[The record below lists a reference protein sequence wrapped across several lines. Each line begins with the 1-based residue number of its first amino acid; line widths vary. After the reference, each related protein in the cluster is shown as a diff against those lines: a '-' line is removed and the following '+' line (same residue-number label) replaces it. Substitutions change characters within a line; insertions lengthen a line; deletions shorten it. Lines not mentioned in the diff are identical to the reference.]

1 MRLFCLLAFVS
12 SLFCSPTLANDDAR
26 VGTVV
31 DRQGTALVRPVGRDR
46 WTPVGPK
53 SILMPGDLVRTP
65 VRGANAVEVRLAGK
79 GRLVV
84 GPGSLV
90 EIEAADSV
98 KLYRGDIEASGVAKI
113 SGPGAAEIQG
123 DGTQLL
129 RSDGKKIEALGEA
142 PRWLTGYRN
151 STTDEW
157 MGSLVAQVDGR
168 DVPLSVGYHKVTV
181 DIRDQIART
190 TIEQSFVNSTKS
202 TLEGVF
208 YFPLPADASISGFG
222 SDLRGHPAA
231 AQGPGPARVVGRQPV
246 QGARLPDLPA
256 LGKAHSRPVHPGPSA
271 GGLDGALPIRAPFGA
286 AARAPVAPAAAQGAR
301 EFDDADRFG
310 RMPEPPGARTQDRPR
325 RVG

>member
-1 MRLFCLLAFVS
+1 MRSFCLLALVF
-12 SLFCSPTLANDDAR
+12 SLLCPPTHANDDAR

-46 WTPVGPK
+46 WTPLGPK
-53 SILMPGDLVRTP
+53 SVLMPGDLVRTP

-98 KLYRGDIEASGVAKI
+98 KLYRGDIEATGVAKI
-113 SGPGAAEIQG
+113 SGPGAAEVRG

-142 PRWLTGYRN
+142 PRWLTGYRS

-168 DVPLSVGYHKVTV
+168 DVPLSVGYHKVSV

-190 TIEQSFVNSTKS
+190 TIEQSFVNSTKN

-222 SDLRGHPAA
+222 MWIGNELVEADIVEKQRARAIYEDILR
-231 AQGPGPARVVGRQPV
+231 QRKDPGLLEWSGGNLFKARVFPIF
-246 QGARLPDLPA
+246 P
-256 LGKAHSRPVHPGPSA
+256 HSEKR
-271 GGLDGALPIRAPFGA
+271 
-286 AARAPVAPAAAQGAR
+286 
-301 EFDDADRFG
+301 
-310 RMPEPPGARTQDRPR
+310 
-325 RVG
+325 